1 MRIGLIE
8 MKKFSQAFFPSV
20 QDSTFV
26 EESAGVAD
34 VGLYAWAIELY
45 VTIDPISCSSLR
57 SSSHLVSA
65 AEIVNARK
73 LLSGL
78 AR

>member
-8 MKKFSQAFFPSV
+8 MKKFSKAFFPTV

-34 VGLYAWAIELY
+34 V
-45 VTIDPISCSSLR
+45 
-57 SSSHLVSA
+57 SA
-65 AEIVNARK
+65 
-73 LLSGL
+73 
-78 AR
+78 